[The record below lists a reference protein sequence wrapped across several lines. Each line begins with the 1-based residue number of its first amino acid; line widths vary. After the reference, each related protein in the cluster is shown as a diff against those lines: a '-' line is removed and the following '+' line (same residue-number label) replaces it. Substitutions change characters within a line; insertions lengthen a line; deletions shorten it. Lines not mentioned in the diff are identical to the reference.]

1 MNEYK
6 SNIKLINRIIRDVRV
21 HMKEEE
27 HNEAVKGA
35 DKHMIKYLQ
44 AWKDIL
50 KDEKRSK

>member
-1 MNEYK
+1 MSEYK
-6 SNIKLINRIIRDVRV
+6 LNIKLINKIIQDVRV